1 MPKKSGSS
9 SGSPRRKSRVS
20 AVEVAEV
27 DVADVAELPL
37 LGPSTDASHD
47 GVAEAATGTGVRRLP
62 RLARHEVTLAD
73 GHRVG
78 VTVCGRG
85 VPIVLIHGFTAEG
98 MLYAQTLSRLVA
110 MGFKV
115 VAIDTADH
123 GSTQG
128 LPTGGANFE
137 EYTKLLGRVIDELGI
152 RKAVFCGHSMGGR
165 LITEYAA
172 NHPERVLTV
181 ILLDAIVGE
190 TWDRIVAA
198 SRLNPLLL
206 VGIGGI
212 LLADSLYTVPF
223 LRDPTQ
229 ALKLGRLVAPV
240 VRSHVTNP
248 MQMLGPGVSILRS
261 RSSRWMLQKI
271 RKSGVP
277 LVAIHGDR
285 DIVVPLSTARS
296 AARLAGGMVVVVEGG
311 THSWLLKDPEALP
324 AIFRKMFSSERAL
337 KSRERDFAEMGLA
350 PDANVDEVEAAFYDP
365 DALVLQLTPELDV
378 DTLFQSEAKPR
389 YRWHIDRS
397 VAVEVARQAS

>member
-1 MPKKSGSS
+1 MPGRCNRGRGDRAFEGDRRSS
-9 SGSPRRKSRVS
+9 VVVTTEPAAIPV
-20 AVEVAEV
+20 
-27 DVADVAELPL
+27 
-37 LGPSTDASHD
+37 LGPTAAAIAD
-47 GVAEAATGTGVRRLP
+47 GVEEAASGRGSGRLP
-62 RLARHEVTLAD
+62 RLARHEITLAD

-98 MLYAQTLSRLVA
+98 MLYAQTLSRIVA

-165 LITEYAA
+165 IVTEYTAH
-172 NHPERVLTV
+172 HPDRVLSV

-190 TWDRIVAA
+190 TWDRIVAL
-198 SRLNPLLL
+198 SRVNPLLL
-206 VGIGGI
+206 VGIAGV
-212 LLADSLYTVPF
+212 LLVDSLYTVPF

-229 ALKLGRLVAPV
+229 ALKLGRLVAPTI
-240 VRSHVTNP
+240 RSHMMNP
-248 MQMLGPGVSILRS
+248 LHMAGPAVSILRS
-261 RSSRWMLQKI
+261 RSSRWMLEKI
-271 RKSGVP
+271 RRAGVP

-285 DIVVPLSTARS
+285 DVVVPLSTARS

-324 AIFRKMFSSERAL
+324 AIFKVMFSSERAL
-337 KSRERDFAEMGLA
+337 RSKARDFASVGLE
-350 PDANVDEVEAAFYDP
+350 PDATVDEIEAAFYDD
-365 DALVLQLTPELDV
+365 DALVLRLTPEIDLDS
-378 DTLFQSEAKPR
+378 LYESAGRPR
-389 YRWHIDRS
+389 YHWHVDKQ
-397 VAVEVARQAS
+397 VAAAVAQRAAS